1 MNFLDDF
8 QRMVQEYP
16 EKTAIVDYHGTRS
29 TTYRELDDLGR
40 RAAAKL
46 LRSNITGG
54 AAVLVCM
61 DRRMEYVA
69 AELGILMAGAAF
81 VPVLPEYPRERLD

>member
-40 RAAAKL
+40 RAAAKAPAP
-46 LRSNITGG
+46 S
-54 AAVLVCM
+54 CS
-61 DRRMEYVA
+61 
-69 AELGILMAGAAF
+69 
-81 VPVLPEYPRERLD
+81 